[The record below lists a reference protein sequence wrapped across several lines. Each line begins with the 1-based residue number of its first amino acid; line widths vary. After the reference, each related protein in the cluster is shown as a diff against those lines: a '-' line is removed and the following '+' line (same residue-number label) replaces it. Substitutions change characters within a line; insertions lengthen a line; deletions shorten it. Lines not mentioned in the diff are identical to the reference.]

1 MLVFVVFNVS
11 LLWADLHNEKLLSW
25 LRLWQFNDSQV
36 KPRGYLHYL
45 DMDESAAANEASIK
59 ALDWASFSAEY
70 HANRASY
77 LLYISYS
84 AKSDR
89 YALLQQ
95 ADRHIKQAIH
105 LLPTWPYYPLLRMQ
119 ILANQGVFGM
129 EYMDTLKRALLYG
142 QWELELLEDILLFN
156 ADKLDKVDVYTQG
169 LLIDSFLR
177 LSSWN
182 IASKNKRITVSESWW
197 QLLES
202 KHQKWLWCMYLPAR
216 NDVLKH
222 CSL

>member
-1 MLVFVVFNVS
+1 MKAIKLYLISGLMLVFVVFNGS

-25 LRLWQFNDSQV
+25 LRLWQLNDSQV

-84 AKSDR
+84 AQSDQ
-89 YALLQQ
+89 YVLLQQ

-105 LLPTWPYYPLLRMQ
+105 LLPTWPYYQLLRMQ
-119 ILANQGVFGM
+119 RTAKAHLGTCFNIAYLWRQNLRSAGKVLNIH
-129 EYMDTLKRALLYG
+129 LLY
-142 QWELELLEDILLFN
+142 
-156 ADKLDKVDVYTQG
+156 YH
-169 LLIDSFLR
+169 FL
-177 LSSWN
+177 
-182 IASKNKRITVSESWW
+182 
-197 QLLES
+197 
-202 KHQKWLWCMYLPAR
+202 
-216 NDVLKH
+216 
-222 CSL
+222 